1 MIAHDAH
8 RVRTSPTDTP
18 ASVPAPPEDFRGGQ
32 PVSQTSAPRP
42 PAGRYGPEPTR
53 ARRAR
58 RALVVATGAVIV
70 IGVMV
75 WLAYGTTRNDVSWE
89 DVGYKVQGDERVD
102 VRFRVTKNPAATA
115 ECTLQALNRGF
126 AEVGVVTVTVG
137 PADTRTQDV
146 TASVAT
152 QERAVT
158 GVVDS
163 CRLTAHG

>member
-1 MIAHDAH
+1 
-8 RVRTSPTDTP
+8 
-18 ASVPAPPEDFRGGQ
+18 
-32 PVSQTSAPRP
+32 VSETSAPRP

-53 ARRAR
+53 ARRVR
-58 RALVVATGAVIV
+58 RTLVVAGGAVV
-70 IGVMV
+70 AVGLLV
-75 WLAYGTTRNDVSWE
+75 WLAFGTMGDDVSWE
-89 DVGYKVQGDERVD
+89 DVGYTVHGDARVD
-102 VRFRVTKNPAATA
+102 VRFRVTKDPGATA

-158 GVVDS
+158 GIVDT

>member
-1 MIAHDAH
+1 M
-8 RVRTSPTDTP
+8 S
-18 ASVPAPPEDFRGGQ
+18 E
-32 PVSQTSAPRP
+32 TSAPRP

-53 ARRAR
+53 ARRVR
-58 RALVVATGAVIV
+58 RTLVVAGGAVV
-70 IGVMV
+70 AVGLLV
-75 WLAYGTTRNDVSWE
+75 WLAFGTMGDDVSWE
-89 DVGYKVQGDERVD
+89 DVGYTVHGDARVD
-102 VRFRVTKNPAATA
+102 VRFRVTKDPGATA

-163 CRLTAHG
+163 CRLTARG

>member
-1 MIAHDAH
+1 
-8 RVRTSPTDTP
+8 
-18 ASVPAPPEDFRGGQ
+18 
-32 PVSQTSAPRP
+32 VSETSAPRP

-53 ARRAR
+53 ARRVR
-58 RALVVATGAVIV
+58 RVVLVTGGAVMAV
-70 IGVMV
+70 GLLV
-75 WLAYGTTRNDVSWE
+75 WLALGTTGDDVSWE
-89 DVGYKVQGDERVD
+89 DVGYTVHGDARVD
-102 VRFRVTKNPAATA
+102 VRFRVTKDPGATA

-163 CRLTAHG
+163 CRLTARG